1 MGVDPDMD
9 LANYDTATNAL
20 AQVEKP
26 GDNATC
32 ALHINGETHRKTHKD
47 VEGQNNRNRVHPGL
61 RKTRDARVVHN
72 TKTEEHIREQQV
84 NQPHAMRKRTMR
96 RARANVAA
104 RLSPKTHQIHAWST
118 HCTSGIAAS
127 GRP

>member
-1 MGVDPDMD
+1 MDVDPDVD
-9 LANYDTATNAL
+9 PANYDTAANAV
-20 AQVEKP
+20 AQFEMP

-47 VEGQNNRNRVHPGL
+47 AEGQNDRNLVHPGL

-72 TKTEEHIREQQV
+72 TQLGEHIREEQV
-84 NQPHAMRKRTMR
+84 NQPHATRKRTMR

-104 RLSPKTHQIHAWST
+104 RLSPKIHHIHAWST
-118 HCTSGIAAS
+118 RYMGQA
-127 GRP
+127 